1 MPIGVIAD
9 SACVFA
15 GGLIGALLGK
25 RLQKNL
31 CDTLTLIFGVCSM
44 TLGINSIV
52 KMEKMP
58 AVILAVILGT
68 LIGECIHLEDKIS
81 RAVAKFHTSDE
92 LISIIVL
99 FCVSGTGVFGA
110 LHSGITGDHTILISK
125 AILDLFTA
133 AIFAASLGYVVAFV
147 AVPQAVIMLVLFFSA
162 AFIMPFTTE
171 TMLADFTA
179 CGGMIML
186 ATGFRI
192 AGIKRFPIANMI
204 PAMILVMPFS
214 SLWMF

>member
-162 AFIMPFTTE
+162 AFIMPLTTE